1 MRKEDGPR
9 NTRGPSALEWGM
21 RLDAYLKKSLLIK
34 RRELANQLCDEGMV
48 RVNGVPRKASHE
60 VKAGDELEFPL
71 FAKVLRVRVLEI
83 PEGNVSRADQW
94 SLFEVLEEKRI
105 PVDLIYGEDS
115 ATSPQKT
122 PRSH

>member
-1 MRKEDGPR
+1 
-9 NTRGPSALEWGM
+9 M

-60 VKAGDELEFPL
+60 VREGDELEFPL
-71 FAKVLRVRVLEI
+71 FAKVLRVKILAV
-83 PEGNVSRADQW
+83 PEGNVSRAEQW
-94 SLFEVLEEKRI
+94 SLFEVLEEKRV
-105 PVDLIYGEDS
+105 PVELAYGED
-115 ATSPQKT
+115 ANAVPQKT

>member
-1 MRKEDGPR
+1 
-9 NTRGPSALEWGM
+9 M
-21 RLDAYLKKSLLIK
+21 RLDAFLKKSLLIK

-48 RVNGVPRKASHE
+48 RVNGVPRKASHD

-105 PVDLIYGEDS
+105 PVDLLYGEDAS
-115 ATSPQKT
+115 GNPQKT

>member
-1 MRKEDGPR
+1 
-9 NTRGPSALEWGM
+9 M
-21 RLDAYLKKSLLIK
+21 RLDAFLKKSLLIK

-48 RVNGVPRKASHE
+48 RVNGVPRKASHD

-71 FAKVLRVRVLEI
+71 FAKVLRVRILEI

-105 PVDLIYGEDS
+105 PVELAYGDEP
-115 ATSPQKT
+115 TSGSQKT